1 MTMREGSG
9 EEKLYLDVPFPDK
22 EQVKAL
28 GARWDRDA
36 RSWYAPNHLDVESF
50 THWLAL
56 LPADDDPL
64 LCIAG
69 LPQCCWKCGE
79 DTTAVIACEDE
90 DQLIFAH
97 AEVLQV
103 IASQFSESDLA
114 TFSAAPLRP
123 RFSRTLGHSAWSNG
137 CIACGALLGGFPLF
151 EDFAYCQKHWGNAS
165 DRRIGQN
172 PTRRALRRIQP
183 RGLGHRQK
191 LVVCYRIGI
200 ASCIQQCEHLLPLSP
215 PHRL

>member
-36 RSWYAPNHLDVESF
+36 RSWYVPNHLDVESF

-79 DTTAVIACEDE
+79 DTTTQRMVQWMHRVRCAPGRLPAVRG
-90 DQLIFAH
+90 
-97 AEVLQV
+97 
-103 IASQFSESDLA
+103 
-114 TFSAAPLRP
+114 LR
-123 RFSRTLGHSAWSNG
+123 
-137 CIACGALLGGFPLF
+137 LLP
-151 EDFAYCQKHWGNAS
+151 KHWGHAS

-172 PTRRALRRIQP
+172 PARRALRRIQP

-191 LVVCYRIGI
+191 LVVCYRTGI
-200 ASCIQQCEHLLPLSP
+200 ASCIQ
-215 PHRL
+215 

>member
-36 RSWYAPNHLDVESF
+36 RSWYMPNHLDVESF

-114 TFSAAPLRP
+114 TFRAGPLSP

-151 EDFAYCQKHWGNAS
+151 EDFAYCQSTGVTLPIVAS
-165 DRRIGQN
+165 ARIPLDVLYDESN
-172 PTRRALRRIQP
+172 P
-183 RGLGHRQK
+183 
-191 LVVCYRIGI
+191 
-200 ASCIQQCEHLLPLSP
+200 ED
-215 PHRL
+215 

>member
-1 MTMREGSG
+1 MTMREGPG

-36 RSWYAPNHLDVESF
+36 RSWYVPNHLDVEPF

-64 LCIAG
+64 LRIAG
-69 LPQCCWKCGE
+69 LPQRCWKCSE
-79 DTTAVIACEDE
+79 DTMPVIACEDE
-90 DQLIFAH
+90 GQLVFAH

-114 TFSAAPLRP
+114 TFGARPLRP

-151 EDFAYCQKHWGNAS
+151 EDFAHCQSTGVTLPIVAS
-165 DRRIGQN
+165 ARVPLDVLYDESN
-172 PTRRALRRIQP
+172 P
-183 RGLGHRQK
+183 
-191 LVVCYRIGI
+191 
-200 ASCIQQCEHLLPLSP
+200 ED
-215 PHRL
+215 